1 MAEDH
6 ESAPVGAVG
15 DPAVGSPTVKRTMGT
30 LEAVFLGLLGLLL
43 VALIALALISAAQG

>member
-6 ESAPVGAVG
+6 ESAPDGSDG

-43 VALIALALISAAQG
+43 VALVILAVASVARG